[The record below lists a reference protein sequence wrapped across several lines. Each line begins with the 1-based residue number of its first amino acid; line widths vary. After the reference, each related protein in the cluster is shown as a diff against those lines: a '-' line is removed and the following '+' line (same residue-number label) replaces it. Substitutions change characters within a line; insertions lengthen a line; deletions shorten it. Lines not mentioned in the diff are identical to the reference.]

1 MPSCQEKP
9 HTKASGTPHRTM
21 GHVEGLVCL
30 TPMLGALDQPPGAIV
45 WGTWKNQKNSIFF
58 VAENIGGTKPLWAQ
72 LERYQQKGTIE
83 PTVPALLKQKTMMNQ
98 PLRMKC
104 PGQKRNG
111 SGDRLER

>member
-1 MPSCQEKP
+1 
-9 HTKASGTPHRTM
+9 M
-21 GHVEGLVCL
+21 GHVDGLVDL
-30 TPMLGALDQPPGAIV
+30 TPMLGALGRPPGAIV

-83 PTVPALLKQKTMMNQ
+83 PTVPALLKQKTMTNQ
-98 PLRMKC
+98 PLRTKC